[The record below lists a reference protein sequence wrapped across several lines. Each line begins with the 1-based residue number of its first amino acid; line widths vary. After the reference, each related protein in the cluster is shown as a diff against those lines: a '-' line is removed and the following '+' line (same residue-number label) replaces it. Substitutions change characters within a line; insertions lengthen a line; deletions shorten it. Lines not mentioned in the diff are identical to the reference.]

1 MSTPVDVAAHA
12 QTIAHNYVVHY
23 PEHPARTSD
32 PNYVDFEAY
41 ARANKPTAKCAF
53 WNSADSDQCTLD
65 KPLELHHKVIEFSLQ
80 NGIDLAVLEADYPG
94 ISNPSEVGAWV
105 ESGTNFEW
113 LCQYHHRGAGGVHN
127 ASSSD
132 FTAERYVKDLISKKG
147 VSDGNTSNATSN
159 TNL

>member
-1 MSTPVDVAAHA
+1 MIDPVDVAAHP
-12 QTIAHNYVVHY
+12 QTITHNYVVHY

-80 NGIDLAVLEADYPG
+80 NGIDLAWLETDYPG
-94 ISNPSEVGAWV
+94 ISDPNSVGAWV
-105 ESGTNFEW
+105 ESANNLEV
-113 LCQYHHRGAGGVHN
+113 LCRSHHRSYGGVH
-127 ASSSD
+127 ASTASD
-132 FTAERYVKDLISKKG
+132 FEAEKYVKNLISKKG
-147 VSDGNTSNATSN
+147 VSDGNTSNATSIN
-159 TNL
+159 